1 MFVLKEK
8 LINSI
13 LIKVKGEG
21 CVLYS
26 RWIPPPL
33 KKGKKKRNPS
43 AVCYGLSIPHTSLS
57 PSFGPREL
65 AVAGSRQQSPGRDA
79 ALHGCPDLPTWSLD
93 LELDSAAQINH
104 SLTVSLHFN
113 GL

>member
-26 RWIPPPL
+26 RWIPLPL
-33 KKGKKKRNPS
+33 KKGKKKKRNPS
-43 AVCYGLSIPHTSLS
+43 GVCYGLSIPHTSLS

-79 ALHGCPDLPTWSLD
+79 ALHGCPHLPTWSLD
-93 LELDSAAQINH
+93 LELDSGCSNKP
-104 SLTVSLHFN
+104 LTDSFFAL
-113 GL
+113 